1 MTKPNNDKNNS
12 SQKKAEPILTLVD
25 DPKGHKLTKDNS
37 VTWDVRVTPNSD
49 TSPTFKL
56 TVRILSG
63 DEEIRQLIRWF
74 SDVKKVVRGINAT
87 TFAEARPIYEAL
99 MRETPKGVFNRELE
113 LTAILEK
120 NNALEV
126 AVATDAASGTA
137 NDTREQDIVNGRA
150 AAHYLELAH
159 LATAGQALIA
169 HLCPRQA
176 LAKVKK
182 ALRRDMRKPPDMKVR
197 TYYQHLVRINREEL
211 AALPPL
217 FNNTQSLLDS
227 EMVDIILYGTPRSW
241 QNEMDRMGFDPF
253 DKTLGQLIGFME
265 NIEAA
270 EARQAK
276 TDSGKKTDK
285 SAKKP
290 KKESSGT
297 VAKPKY
303 FCTHHGENWTHDTK
317 DCRVIQNGKSHK
329 SDGNRHGN
337 KTWSRK
343 SDEAKKASRKELAAM
358 INKTVEK
365 KVKKQLASIDK
376 KRKSDDSDSDGECHL
391 LDALVDGKL
400 DGFNYEDM
408 ENLKLDD
415 DEFSV

>member
-126 AVATDAASGTA
+126 AKATDAASGTA
-137 NDTREQDIVNGRA
+137 NDTRQQDIVNGRA

-159 LATAGQALIA
+159 LAEAGQAMIA

-176 LAKVKK
+176 LAKVKR
-182 ALRRDMRKPPDMKVR
+182 ALRRDMRKPPEMKVR

-217 FNNTQSLLDS
+217 FNNTQSLHWL
-227 EMVDIILYGTPRSW
+227 
-241 QNEMDRMGFDPF
+241 
-253 DKTLGQLIGFME
+253 
-265 NIEAA
+265 
-270 EARQAK
+270 
-276 TDSGKKTDK
+276 
-285 SAKKP
+285 
-290 KKESSGT
+290 
-297 VAKPKY
+297 
-303 FCTHHGENWTHDTK
+303 HGEHRS
-317 DCRVIQNGKSHK
+317 C
-329 SDGNRHGN
+329 
-337 KTWSRK
+337 
-343 SDEAKKASRKELAAM
+343 
-358 INKTVEK
+358 
-365 KVKKQLASIDK
+365 
-376 KRKSDDSDSDGECHL
+376 
-391 LDALVDGKL
+391 
-400 DGFNYEDM
+400 
-408 ENLKLDD
+408 
-415 DEFSV
+415 